1 MKRNKIWKIKG
12 YEGTFTDEELIGM
25 ISRGQVKK
33 DFAIT
38 TKDMKKWVK
47 VGNSIYQFY
56 IKEDS
61 HEDL

>member
-1 MKRNKIWKIKG
+1 MKKNKIWKIKG

-25 ISRGQVKK
+25 ISNGQVKK

-38 TKDMKKWVK
+38 TKEMKKWVR

-56 IKEDS
+56 LKEDG

>member
-12 YEGTFTDEELIGM
+12 YEGTFTDEELIGL